1 MDFNLKDTAEP
12 LLNKTQNM
20 DKTYLAL
27 IIVSVCLKPIT
38 FVGAASLQDAKRL
51 QADLANGYNRRLR
64 PVQNQDDPVNVSVAL
79 VAIALQEFDEVLEK
93 FSIVGAFELRWQD
106 ENMVWNP
113 ANYSGIS
120 DTVLGYE
127 DVWVPEL
134 ILTNPSDK
142 LDSFGKD
149 WQVIRFYSDGWA
161 EWFPAGLIKAT
172 CSVNVYYFP
181 FDIQECKIETYVWA
195 YAAFEVKLIS
205 IRDTIY
211 THLMPEHGSWSVIG
225 TEAKAEINGAVYKGT
240 FMFRLQRKP
249 QYIIVNVVLPILFLC
264 ILNVLVFF
272 LPPESGERVSYAI
285 TVLLSIAVFMTIV
298 SDTLPKTS
306 EPLPLISYLL
316 MISLIISSI
325 IAVITIFNLRL
336 FHKKSDTVVPNWLI
350 RTYQAMRWSACTRR
364 CKSNRVLAED
374 LNEDH
379 NTNTGINHSPLNK
392 MAILEFENETNERHH
407 GNKTRGDSTESS
419 ADRSDIC
426 TWQDISEM
434 VDYISLIVTTSVTI
448 LGFITFLI
456 VTKVASN

>member
-1 MDFNLKDTAEP
+1 MENTV
-12 LLNKTQNM
+12 
-20 DKTYLAL
+20 LAL
-27 IIVSVCLKPIT
+27 IIVSVCLKIIT
-38 FVGAASLQDAKRL
+38 VVDAATLQDAKTL
-51 QADLANGYNRRLR
+51 QADLTNGYNRRLR
-64 PVQNQDDPVNVSVAL
+64 PVQNQKDQVNVRVGLA
-79 VAIALQEFDEVLEK
+79 AIALQEFDEVLEK
-93 FSIVGAFELRWQD
+93 FSIVGVFELRWQD

-113 ANYSGIS
+113 ANYSGINN
-120 DTVLGYE
+120 TVLGYE

-149 WQVIRFYSDGWA
+149 WQVIRFTSDGWA
-161 EWFPAGLIKAT
+161 EWFPADLIKAT

-195 YAAFEVKLIS
+195 YTAFEVKLTS
-205 IRDTIY
+205 IHDTIY
-211 THLMPEHGSWSVIG
+211 TDLMPEHGSWSVIA
-225 TEAKAEINGAVYKGT
+225 TEAKAEVDGWVYKGT
-240 FMFRLQRKP
+240 FTFRLERKP
-249 QYIIVNVVLPILFLC
+249 QYITVNVVLPILFLC

-336 FHKKSDTVVPNWLI
+336 FHKKSDTVDPNWLVRI
-350 RTYQAMRWSACTRR
+350 YLALSWSTCTRR
-364 CKSNRVLAED
+364 CKSNKVLAED
-374 LNEDH
+374 LIENH
-379 NTNTGINHSPLNK
+379 NTKTGINHSPLNK
-392 MAILEFENETNERHH
+392 MAILELENETNERHY
-407 GNKTRGDSTESS
+407 GNKMKGDSTECS
-419 ADRSDIC
+419 ADSSVIC

-434 VDYISLIVTTSVTI
+434 VDYIALVFTTSVTI
-448 LGFITFLI
+448 LGFATFLI